1 MEPTK
6 TVYGTWSG
14 GRYMHF
20 GEPISE
26 ERYLQ
31 SIQRAYQKGIRTFMT
46 SDVYGRGE
54 ADTMLGKA
62 LAGLPRDS
70 YCLITLL
77 GHDIYDGK
85 RDGARGYARF
95 TAPWLR
101 QPSDYRGYLQK
112 AAEKALE
119 RVGVDRFDG
128 VLLHNPD
135 LRGYSQESVWKAVDS
150 LRETGLTNFIGVAPG
165 PANGF
170 TLDIIQ
176 CFERFGSIIDWAM
189 VIQGPFE
196 PWPSNL
202 LQPAAVK
209 NDIDLI
215 ARVVDYGGIFHD
227 DLKPGHQF
235 RDGDHRAYRPQGW
248 VEAGNEKL
256 EKMRPIAEKHGLT
269 MLQLASLWT
278 LAQPAVKSIV
288 PTFIQETGAS
298 AKSYED
304 KIDEFA
310 ALPEIELP
318 EEDVQTI
325 LEIGNNKGCMALKGG
340 SPAYDGEELPDQWPM
355 NSDLRGV
362 AERWNI
368 RPEADLV
375 CTM

>member
-1 MEPTK
+1 
-6 TVYGTWSG
+6 
-14 GRYMHF
+14 MHF

-26 ERYLQ
+26 ERYLNA
-31 SIQRAYQKGIRTFMT
+31 IRHAYEKGIRTFMT

-54 ADTMLGKA
+54 ADTMLGRA
-62 LAGLPRDS
+62 LSEFPRDS
-70 YCLITLL
+70 YCLISLL

-85 RDGARGYARF
+85 RDGAKGYARF

-101 QPSDYRGYLQK
+101 QPAEYRDYLQK

-119 RVGVDRFDG
+119 RIKVDQFDG

-135 LRGYSQESVWKAVDS
+135 LRGYSQDSVWKAMDS
-150 LRETGLTNFIGVAPG
+150 LRETGLSRFIGVAPG

-176 CFERFGSIIDWAM
+176 CFERFGSLIDWAM

-209 NDIDLI
+209 EDIKII
-215 ARVVDYGGIFHD
+215 ARVIDYGGIFHD
-227 DLKPGHQF
+227 DLKPGHAF
-235 RDGDHRAYRPQGW
+235 RDGDHRAYRPAGW

-256 EKMRPIAEKHGLT
+256 ERMRPIAEKHGIT

-278 LAQPAVKSIV
+278 MAQPTVKGVV
-288 PTFIQETGAS
+288 PTFVQETGPN
-298 AKSYED
+298 AKPYVD

-310 ALPEIELP
+310 ALPQIELP
-318 EEDVQTI
+318 DEDVQAI
-325 LEIGNNKGCMALKGG
+325 LEIGNNKGCMNLKGANP
-340 SPAYDGEELPDQWPM
+340 SYDGEELPDQWTL
-355 NSDLRGV
+355 NSDLKAV
-362 AERWNI
+362 ADRWGI
-368 RPEADLV
+368 KPEQDLV

>member
-1 MEPTK
+1 
-6 TVYGTWSG
+6 
-14 GRYMHF
+14 MHF

-26 ERYLQ
+26 ERYLNA
-31 SIQRAYQKGIRTFMT
+31 IRRAYEKGIRTFMT

-54 ADTMLGKA
+54 ADTMLGRA
-62 LAGLPRDS
+62 LSEFPRDS
-70 YCLITLL
+70 YCLISLL

-85 RDGARGYARF
+85 RDGAKGYARF

-101 QPSDYRGYLQK
+101 QPSDYRDYLQK

-119 RVGVDRFDG
+119 RLKVDQFDG

-135 LRGYSQESVWKAVDS
+135 LRGYSQDSVWKAMDS
-150 LRETGLTNFIGVAPG
+150 LRDTGLSRFIGVAPG

-176 CFERFGSIIDWAM
+176 CFERFGSLIDWAM

-202 LQPAAVK
+202 LQPAAAK
-209 NDIDLI
+209 ENINLI

-227 DLKPGHQF
+227 DLKPGHAF
-235 RDGDHRAYRPQGW
+235 RDGDHRAYRPAGW

-256 EKMRPIAEKHGLT
+256 ERMRPIAEKHGIT

-278 LAQPAVKSIV
+278 MAQPTVKGVV
-288 PTFIQETGAS
+288 PTFVQETGPN
-298 AKSYED
+298 AKPYED

-310 ALPEIELP
+310 ALPQIELP
-318 EEDVQTI
+318 DEDVQAI
-325 LEIGNNKGCMALKGG
+325 LEIGNNKGCMNLKGANP
-340 SPAYDGEELPDQWPM
+340 SYDGEELPDQWTL
-355 NSDLRGV
+355 NSDLKAV
-362 AERWNI
+362 ADRWGI
-368 RPEADLV
+368 KPEQDLV